1 MYVREAI
8 LEERKEMVYITGPTE
23 KIFKDPLDISV
34 IPSFWLLLTLGHTL
48 LHPPTP
54 PQSLTVRPLTS
65 ISSKILS
72 LSYA

>member
-34 IPSFWLLLTLGHTL
+34 IPSF
-48 LHPPTP
+48 
-54 PQSLTVRPLTS
+54 
-65 ISSKILS
+65 
-72 LSYA
+72 